1 MEHNLQLSMPIDG
14 NEKDWMEYI
23 GAIRSASRLSWT
35 SGRNQAERLQI
46 GWQVHRTAMKML
58 NTEIWRKYPLLKKTA
73 WDVVKETLAF
83 MDQTMGCGEN
93 ISDQDRMIWRRE
105 YEECFFALPWTKK
118 NVYGFS
124 CSSRLYDC
132 KRQAETLVTTEV
144 LVKKSK
150 ETGLVSSDEREKEQ
164 VEVEEIDLTVEQ
176 SEQHSLDKK
185 AIDMIESNYEEFDLT
200 GERNEQQSLD
210 RKAIN
215 MLFED
220 SDDHDGE
227 DDLVD
232 GRRVECWTGDRV
244 DLNETVNVEDE
255 EENNKGYRFETGF
268 EVSEQGCERFLVK
281 HNFKSEEDLFNGLA
295 CGGRVVNMVRAD
307 GGELGDIIPKVVMV
321 VMENVNF
328 NILDMADMVIKRLRS
343 WNPGQRWKM
352 LQDGFRNVT
361 EDLSETCQ
369 RWDIGGDVDVLN
381 QLYHDMK
388 LEVKLKPVF
397 ENHFYYEKVIWRN
410 FVGKKLGSCCG
421 ESGALCLSDV
431 AGVETFMVPGRQETS
446 NTYAKRKCL
455 PLDSVE
461 WIGL

>member
-23 GAIRSASRLSWT
+23 GAIKSASRLSWT

-164 VEVEEIDLTVEQ
+164 VEEIDLTVEQ
-176 SEQHSLDKK
+176 SGQHSLDKK
-185 AIDMIESNYEEFDLT
+185 AIDMIESNFEEFDLT

-220 SDDHDGE
+220 SDDNDGE

-244 DLNETVNVEDE
+244 DLHETVNVEDE

-268 EVSEQGCERFLVK
+268 EVSEQDVCERFLVK

-328 NILDMADMVIKRLRS
+328 NILDMADMVIKRLGS

>member
-73 WDVVKETLAF
+73 WGVVKETLAF

-164 VEVEEIDLTVEQ
+164 VEEIDLTGEQ
-176 SEQHSLDKK
+176 SEQHSLDRK
-185 AIDMIESNYEEFDLT
+185 AIDMIESNFEEFDLT

-215 MLFED
+215 MLFEE
-220 SDDHDGE
+220 SDDNDGE

-244 DLNETVNVEDE
+244 DLHETVNVEDE

-268 EVSEQGCERFLVK
+268 EVSEQDVCERFLVK

-328 NILDMADMVIKRLRS
+328 NILDMADMVIKRLGS

-446 NTYAKRKCL
+446 NTYAKRKCF
-455 PLDSVE
+455 PLDAVE
-461 WIGL
+461 WIGM

>member
-73 WDVVKETLAF
+73 WGVVKETLAF

-164 VEVEEIDLTVEQ
+164 VEEIDLTVEQ
-176 SEQHSLDKK
+176 SGQHSLDKK
-185 AIDMIESNYEEFDLT
+185 AIDMIESNFEEFDLT

-220 SDDHDGE
+220 SDDNDGE

-244 DLNETVNVEDE
+244 DLHETVNVEDE

-268 EVSEQGCERFLVK
+268 EVSEQDVCERFLVK

-446 NTYAKRKCL
+446 NTYAKRKCF
-455 PLDSVE
+455 PLDAIE

>member
-23 GAIRSASRLSWT
+23 GAIKSASRLSWT

-73 WDVVKETLAF
+73 WGVVKETLAF

-164 VEVEEIDLTVEQ
+164 VEEIDLTGEQ
-176 SEQHSLDKK
+176 SEQHSLDRK
-185 AIDMIESNYEEFDLT
+185 AIDMIESNFEEFDLT

-220 SDDHDGE
+220 SDDNDGE

-244 DLNETVNVEDE
+244 DLHETVNAEDE

-268 EVSEQGCERFLVK
+268 EVSEQDVCERFLVK

-328 NILDMADMVIKRLRS
+328 NILDMADMVIKRLGS

>member
-164 VEVEEIDLTVEQ
+164 VEEIDLTGEQ
-176 SEQHSLDKK
+176 SEQHSLDRK
-185 AIDMIESNYEEFDLT
+185 AIDMIESNFEEFDLT

-220 SDDHDGE
+220 SDDNDGE

-244 DLNETVNVEDE
+244 DLHETVNVEDE

-268 EVSEQGCERFLVK
+268 EVSEQDGCERFLVK

-446 NTYAKRKCL
+446 NTYAKRKCF
-455 PLDSVE
+455 PLDAVE

>member
-150 ETGLVSSDEREKEQ
+150 ETGLVSSDESEKEQ
-164 VEVEEIDLTVEQ
+164 VEEIDLTVEQ
-176 SEQHSLDKK
+176 SGQHSLDKK
-185 AIDMIESNYEEFDLT
+185 AIDMIESNFEEFDLT

-227 DDLVD
+227 DDLED

-244 DLNETVNVEDE
+244 DLHEDVNVEDE
-255 EENNKGYRFETGF
+255 EENNKGDRFETGF
-268 EVSEQGCERFLVK
+268 EVSEQDVCERFLVK

-369 RWDIGGDVDVLN
+369 RWDIGGDEDVLN

-431 AGVETFMVPGRQETS
+431 AGTETFMVPGRQETS
-446 NTYAKRKCL
+446 NTYAKRKCF
-455 PLDSVE
+455 PLDAVE

>member
-73 WDVVKETLAF
+73 WGVVKETLAF

-164 VEVEEIDLTVEQ
+164 VDEIDLTVEQ
-176 SEQHSLDKK
+176 SGQHSLDKK
-185 AIDMIESNYEEFDLT
+185 AIDMIESNFEEFDLT

-220 SDDHDGE
+220 SDDNDGE

-244 DLNETVNVEDE
+244 DLNKTVNVEDE
-255 EENNKGYRFETGF
+255 EENNKGDRFETGF
-268 EVSEQGCERFLVK
+268 EVSEQDGCERFLVK

>member
-164 VEVEEIDLTVEQ
+164 VEEIDLTGEQ
-176 SEQHSLDKK
+176 SEQHSLDRK
-185 AIDMIESNYEEFDLT
+185 AIDMIESNFEEFDLT

-220 SDDHDGE
+220 SDDNDGE

-244 DLNETVNVEDE
+244 DLNETVNVEEE

-268 EVSEQGCERFLVK
+268 EVSEQDVCERFLVK

-328 NILDMADMVIKRLRS
+328 NILDMADMVIKRLGS

-446 NTYAKRKCL
+446 NTYAKRKCF
-455 PLDSVE
+455 PLDAVE

>member
-164 VEVEEIDLTVEQ
+164 VEEIDLTVEQ
-176 SEQHSLDKK
+176 SGQHSLDKK
-185 AIDMIESNYEEFDLT
+185 AIDMIESNFEEFDLT

-220 SDDHDGE
+220 SDDNDGE

-244 DLNETVNVEDE
+244 DLHETVNVEDE

-268 EVSEQGCERFLVK
+268 EVSEQDVCERFLVK

-328 NILDMADMVIKRLRS
+328 NILDMADMVIKRLGS

-369 RWDIGGDVDVLN
+369 RWDIGGDEDVLN

-446 NTYAKRKCL
+446 NTYAKRKCF
-455 PLDSVE
+455 PLDAIE

>member
-23 GAIRSASRLSWT
+23 GAIKSASRLSWT

-164 VEVEEIDLTVEQ
+164 VEEIDLTVEQ

-185 AIDMIESNYEEFDLT
+185 AIDMIESNFEEFDLT

-244 DLNETVNVEDE
+244 DLHETVNVEDE

-268 EVSEQGCERFLVK
+268 EVSEQDVCERFLVK

-446 NTYAKRKCL
+446 NTYAKRKCF
-455 PLDSVE
+455 PLDAVE

>member
-23 GAIRSASRLSWT
+23 GAIKSASRLSWT

-46 GWQVHRTAMKML
+46 GWHVHRTAMKML

-83 MDQTMGCGEN
+83 MDETMGCGEN

-164 VEVEEIDLTVEQ
+164 VEEIDLTVEQ
-176 SEQHSLDKK
+176 SGQHSLDKK
-185 AIDMIESNYEEFDLT
+185 AIDMIESNFEEFDLT

-220 SDDHDGE
+220 SDDNDGE

-244 DLNETVNVEDE
+244 DLHETVNVEDE

-410 FVGKKLGSCCG
+410 FVGKKLGSCCC

-446 NTYAKRKCL
+446 NTYAKRKCF
-455 PLDSVE
+455 PLDAVE
-461 WIGL
+461 WIGM

>member
-73 WDVVKETLAF
+73 WGVVKETLAF
-83 MDQTMGCGEN
+83 MDETMGCGEN

-164 VEVEEIDLTVEQ
+164 VEEIDLTVEQ
-176 SEQHSLDKK
+176 SGQHSLDKK
-185 AIDMIESNYEEFDLT
+185 AIDMIESNFEEFDLT

-220 SDDHDGE
+220 SDDNDGE

-244 DLNETVNVEDE
+244 DLHETVNVEDE

-268 EVSEQGCERFLVK
+268 EVSEQDGCERFLVK

-328 NILDMADMVIKRLRS
+328 NILDMADMVIKRLGS

-446 NTYAKRKCL
+446 NTYAKRKCF
-455 PLDSVE
+455 PLDAIE

>member
-164 VEVEEIDLTVEQ
+164 VEEIDLTVEQ
-176 SEQHSLDKK
+176 SGQHSLDKK

-220 SDDHDGE
+220 SDDNDGE

-244 DLNETVNVEDE
+244 DLHETVNVEDE

-268 EVSEQGCERFLVK
+268 EVSEQDVCERFLVK

-328 NILDMADMVIKRLRS
+328 NILDMADMVIKRLGS

-446 NTYAKRKCL
+446 NTYAKRKCF
-455 PLDSVE
+455 PLDAVE

>member
-164 VEVEEIDLTVEQ
+164 VEEIDLTGEQ
-176 SEQHSLDKK
+176 SEQHSLDRK
-185 AIDMIESNYEEFDLT
+185 AIDMIESNFEEFDLT

-220 SDDHDGE
+220 SDDNDGE

-244 DLNETVNVEDE
+244 DLHEDVNVEDE

-268 EVSEQGCERFLVK
+268 EVSEQDVCERFLVK

-328 NILDMADMVIKRLRS
+328 NILDMADMVIKRLGS

>member
-23 GAIRSASRLSWT
+23 GAIKSASRLSWT

-73 WDVVKETLAF
+73 WGVVKETLAF

-164 VEVEEIDLTVEQ
+164 VEEIDLTGEQ
-176 SEQHSLDKK
+176 SEQHSLDRK
-185 AIDMIESNYEEFDLT
+185 AIDMIESNFEEFDLT

-220 SDDHDGE
+220 SDDNDGE

-244 DLNETVNVEDE
+244 DLHETVNVEDE
-255 EENNKGYRFETGF
+255 EENNKGYRLETGF
-268 EVSEQGCERFLVK
+268 EVSEQDVCERFLVK

-328 NILDMADMVIKRLRS
+328 NILDMADMVIKRLGS

-361 EDLSETCQ
+361 EDLSESCQ

-431 AGVETFMVPGRQETS
+431 AGTETFMVPGRQETS
-446 NTYAKRKCL
+446 NTYAKRKCF
-455 PLDSVE
+455 PLDAIE

>member
-164 VEVEEIDLTVEQ
+164 VEEIDLTVEQ

-220 SDDHDGE
+220 SDDNDGE

-244 DLNETVNVEDE
+244 DLHETVNVEDE

-268 EVSEQGCERFLVK
+268 EVSEQDVCERFLVK

-455 PLDSVE
+455 PLDVVE

>member
-164 VEVEEIDLTVEQ
+164 VEEIDLTGEQ

-185 AIDMIESNYEEFDLT
+185 AIDMIESNFEEFDLT

-220 SDDHDGE
+220 SDDNDGE

-244 DLNETVNVEDE
+244 DLHETVNVEDE

-268 EVSEQGCERFLVK
+268 EVSEQDVCERFLVK

>member
-73 WDVVKETLAF
+73 WGVVKETLAF

-164 VEVEEIDLTVEQ
+164 VEEIDLTVEQ

-185 AIDMIESNYEEFDLT
+185 AIDMIESNFEEFDLT

-244 DLNETVNVEDE
+244 DLHEDVNVEDE

-268 EVSEQGCERFLVK
+268 EVSEQDGCERFLVK

>member
-73 WDVVKETLAF
+73 WGVVKETLAF

-164 VEVEEIDLTVEQ
+164 VEEIDLTVEQ

-185 AIDMIESNYEEFDLT
+185 AIDMIESNFEEFDLT

-268 EVSEQGCERFLVK
+268 EVSEQDGCERFLVK

-397 ENHFYYEKVIWRN
+397 ENHFYYEKVIWRS

-446 NTYAKRKCL
+446 NTYAKRKCF
-455 PLDSVE
+455 PLDAIE

>member
-164 VEVEEIDLTVEQ
+164 VEEIDLTVEQ
-176 SEQHSLDKK
+176 SGQHSLDKK
-185 AIDMIESNYEEFDLT
+185 AIDMIESNFEEFDLT

-220 SDDHDGE
+220 SDDNDGE

-244 DLNETVNVEDE
+244 DLHETVNVEDE

-268 EVSEQGCERFLVK
+268 EVSEQDGCERFLVK

-446 NTYAKRKCL
+446 NTYAKRKCF
-455 PLDSVE
+455 PLDAIE

>member
-73 WDVVKETLAF
+73 WGVVKETLAF

-164 VEVEEIDLTVEQ
+164 VEEIDLTVEQ
-176 SEQHSLDKK
+176 SGQHSLDKK

-220 SDDHDGE
+220 SDDNDGE

-244 DLNETVNVEDE
+244 DLHEDVNVEDE

-268 EVSEQGCERFLVK
+268 EVSEQDVCERFLVK

-361 EDLSETCQ
+361 EDLSESCQ

>member
-46 GWQVHRTAMKML
+46 GWHVHRTAMKML

-164 VEVEEIDLTVEQ
+164 VEEIDLTGEQ
-176 SEQHSLDKK
+176 SEQHSLDRK
-185 AIDMIESNYEEFDLT
+185 AIDMIESNFEEFDLT

-215 MLFED
+215 MLFEE
-220 SDDHDGE
+220 SDDNDGE

-244 DLNETVNVEDE
+244 DLHETVNVEDE

>member
-73 WDVVKETLAF
+73 WGVVKETLAF

-164 VEVEEIDLTVEQ
+164 VDEIDLTVEQ
-176 SEQHSLDKK
+176 SGQHSLDKK
-185 AIDMIESNYEEFDLT
+185 AIDMIESNFEEFDLT

-220 SDDHDGE
+220 SDDNDGE

-244 DLNETVNVEDE
+244 DLHETVNVEDE

>member
-73 WDVVKETLAF
+73 WGVVKETLAF

-164 VEVEEIDLTVEQ
+164 VEEIDLTGEQ
-176 SEQHSLDKK
+176 SEQHSLDRK
-185 AIDMIESNYEEFDLT
+185 AIDMIESNFEEFDLT

-215 MLFED
+215 MLFEE
-220 SDDHDGE
+220 SDDNDGE

-244 DLNETVNVEDE
+244 DLHETVNVEDE

-268 EVSEQGCERFLVK
+268 EVSEQDVCERFLVK

-361 EDLSETCQ
+361 EDLSESCQ

>member
-164 VEVEEIDLTVEQ
+164 VDEIDLTVEQ
-176 SEQHSLDKK
+176 SGQHSLDKK
-185 AIDMIESNYEEFDLT
+185 AIDMIESNFEEFDLT

-220 SDDHDGE
+220 SDDNDGE

-244 DLNETVNVEDE
+244 DLHETVNVEDE

>member
-23 GAIRSASRLSWT
+23 GAIKSASRLSWT

-164 VEVEEIDLTVEQ
+164 VEEIDLTGEQ
-176 SEQHSLDKK
+176 SEQHSLDRK
-185 AIDMIESNYEEFDLT
+185 AIDMIESNFEEFDLT

-215 MLFED
+215 MLFEE
-220 SDDHDGE
+220 SDDNDGE

-244 DLNETVNVEDE
+244 DLHEDVNVEDE

-268 EVSEQGCERFLVK
+268 EVSEQDVCERFLVK

>member
-46 GWQVHRTAMKML
+46 GWHVHRTAMKML

-164 VEVEEIDLTVEQ
+164 VEEIDLTVEQ
-176 SEQHSLDKK
+176 SGQHSLDKK
-185 AIDMIESNYEEFDLT
+185 AIDMIESNFEEFDLT

-220 SDDHDGE
+220 SDDNDGE

-244 DLNETVNVEDE
+244 DLHEDVNVEDE
-255 EENNKGYRFETGF
+255 EENNKGDSFETGF
-268 EVSEQGCERFLVK
+268 EVSEQDVCERFLVK

-446 NTYAKRKCL
+446 NTYAKRKCF
-455 PLDSVE
+455 PLDAVE

>member
-23 GAIRSASRLSWT
+23 GAIKSASRLSWT

-46 GWQVHRTAMKML
+46 GWHVHRTAMKML

-164 VEVEEIDLTVEQ
+164 VEEIDLTGEQ
-176 SEQHSLDKK
+176 SEQHSLDRK
-185 AIDMIESNYEEFDLT
+185 AIDMIESNFEEFDLT

-220 SDDHDGE
+220 SDDNDGE

-244 DLNETVNVEDE
+244 DLHEDVNVEDE
-255 EENNKGYRFETGF
+255 EENNKGDRFETGF
-268 EVSEQGCERFLVK
+268 EVSEQDVCERFLVK

-328 NILDMADMVIKRLRS
+328 NILDMADMVIKRLGS

-431 AGVETFMVPGRQETS
+431 AGTETFMVPGRQETS
-446 NTYAKRKCL
+446 NTYAKRKCF
-455 PLDSVE
+455 PLDAIE

>member
-164 VEVEEIDLTVEQ
+164 VEEIDLTVEQ

-185 AIDMIESNYEEFDLT
+185 AIDMIESNFEEFDLT

-215 MLFED
+215 MLFEE
-220 SDDHDGE
+220 SDDNDGE

-244 DLNETVNVEDE
+244 DLHEDVNVEDE

-268 EVSEQGCERFLVK
+268 EVSEQDGCERFLVK

-361 EDLSETCQ
+361 EDLSESCQ

-446 NTYAKRKCL
+446 NTYAKRKCF
-455 PLDSVE
+455 PLDAVE

>member
-164 VEVEEIDLTVEQ
+164 VEEIDLTVEQ

-185 AIDMIESNYEEFDLT
+185 AIDMIESNFEEFDLT

-244 DLNETVNVEDE
+244 DLHEDVNVEDE

-268 EVSEQGCERFLVK
+268 EVSEQDGCERFLVK

>member
-164 VEVEEIDLTVEQ
+164 VEEIDLTVEQ
-176 SEQHSLDKK
+176 SGQHSLDKK
-185 AIDMIESNYEEFDLT
+185 AIDMIESNFEEFDLT

-220 SDDHDGE
+220 SDDNDGE

-232 GRRVECWTGDRV
+232 GRRVEGWTGDRV
-244 DLNETVNVEDE
+244 DLNETVNVEEE

-268 EVSEQGCERFLVK
+268 EVSEQDGCERFLVK

-361 EDLSETCQ
+361 EDLSESCQ

>member
-1 MEHNLQLSMPIDG
+1 MEHNLQLTMPIDG

-73 WDVVKETLAF
+73 WGVVKETLAF

-164 VEVEEIDLTVEQ
+164 VEEIDLTVEQ
-176 SEQHSLDKK
+176 SGQHSLDKK
-185 AIDMIESNYEEFDLT
+185 AIDMIESNFEEFDLT

-220 SDDHDGE
+220 SDDNDGE

-244 DLNETVNVEDE
+244 DLHETVNVEDE

-268 EVSEQGCERFLVK
+268 EVSEQDVCERFLVK

-328 NILDMADMVIKRLRS
+328 NILDMADMVIKRLGS

>member
-73 WDVVKETLAF
+73 WGVVKETLAF

-164 VEVEEIDLTVEQ
+164 VEEIDLTVEQ
-176 SEQHSLDKK
+176 SGQHSLDKK
-185 AIDMIESNYEEFDLT
+185 AIDMIESNFEEFDLT

-244 DLNETVNVEDE
+244 DLHEDVNVEDE

-268 EVSEQGCERFLVK
+268 EVSEQDVCERFLVK

-361 EDLSETCQ
+361 EDLSESCQ

>member
-73 WDVVKETLAF
+73 WGVVKETLAF

-164 VEVEEIDLTVEQ
+164 VEEIDLTGEQ
-176 SEQHSLDKK
+176 SEQHSLDRK
-185 AIDMIESNYEEFDLT
+185 AIDMIESNFEEFDLT

-220 SDDHDGE
+220 SDDNDGE

-244 DLNETVNVEDE
+244 DLHEDVNVEDE

-268 EVSEQGCERFLVK
+268 EVSEQDVCERFLVK

-361 EDLSETCQ
+361 EDLSESCQ

>member
-164 VEVEEIDLTVEQ
+164 VEEIDLTVEQ
-176 SEQHSLDKK
+176 SGQHSLDKK

-220 SDDHDGE
+220 SDDNDGE

-244 DLNETVNVEDE
+244 DLHETVNVEDE

-268 EVSEQGCERFLVK
+268 EVSEQDVCERFLVK

-328 NILDMADMVIKRLRS
+328 NILDMADMVIKRLGS

-361 EDLSETCQ
+361 EDLSESCQ

>member
-164 VEVEEIDLTVEQ
+164 VEEIDLTVEQ
-176 SEQHSLDKK
+176 SGQHSLDKK
-185 AIDMIESNYEEFDLT
+185 AIDMIESNFEEFDLT

-220 SDDHDGE
+220 SDDNDGE

-244 DLNETVNVEDE
+244 DLHETVNVEDE

-268 EVSEQGCERFLVK
+268 EVSEQDGCERFLVK

-328 NILDMADMVIKRLRS
+328 NILDMADMVIKRLGS

-455 PLDSVE
+455 PLDAVE